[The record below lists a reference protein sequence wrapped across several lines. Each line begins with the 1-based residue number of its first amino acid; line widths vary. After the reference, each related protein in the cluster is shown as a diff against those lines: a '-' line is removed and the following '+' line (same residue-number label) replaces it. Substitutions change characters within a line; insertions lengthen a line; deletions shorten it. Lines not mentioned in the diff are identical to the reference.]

1 MSVRRVRVAGV
12 TTGPHPTH
20 TDARFVVFEGG
31 EGAGKST
38 QCRRLADA
46 LRALG
51 HEVVL
56 TREPGGTRLGTEI
69 RRLLLDV
76 DSTGLDPR
84 AEALLYAADRAQHVA
99 EIVRPALDRG
109 AVVISDRYIDS
120 SLAYQGAGRDL
131 DAEQVAALS
140 RWATGGLVPELT
152 VVLDIDPAVG
162 LLRAGEVDDP
172 DRLESEPLRFHRSV
186 RQSFLDLAAAD
197 PARYLVIDAAQ
208 PAGDIAALVELAASA
223 VVGAAVHR

>member
-1 MSVRRVRVAGV
+1 MRRVRVAGV

-140 RWATGGLVPELT
+140 LWATGGLVPELT

-186 RQSFLDLAAAD
+186 RQGFLDLAAAD